1 MPTPILLL
9 KTQSTPTDAY
19 AEYFSERDYT
29 PIFIPVLEHDFH
41 AENLSSIKHLF
52 DSGALG
58 PDSSS
63 SRRKYGGIIF
73 TSQRAVE
80 GFAKVVYEV
89 DRAFPLYLCLWSH
102 STV

>member
-1 MPTPILLL
+1 MPPPILLL

-19 AEYFSERDYT
+19 AEYFSAQNYT

-41 AENLSSIKHLF
+41 AENLQSIKSLF
-52 DSGALG
+52 DTRALG
-58 PDSSS
+58 PDP

-80 GFAKVVYEV
+80 GFASIVGGIH
-89 DRAFPLYLCLWSH
+89 RTASPIL
-102 STV
+102 